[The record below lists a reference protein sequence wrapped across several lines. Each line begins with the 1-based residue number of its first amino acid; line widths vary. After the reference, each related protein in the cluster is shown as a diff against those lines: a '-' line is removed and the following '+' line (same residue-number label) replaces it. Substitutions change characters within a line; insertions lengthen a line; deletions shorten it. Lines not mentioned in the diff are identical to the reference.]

1 MSTDQTQEEVA
12 KALNAL
18 VDKGNRP
25 KLTLGNDGDVY
36 VRNRAARRKRPIV
49 DRNFTKSTH
58 KDKKLRSKNA
68 KRINYRKRAAAR
80 AGKNRQENS
89 SQIS

>member
-1 MSTDQTQEEVA
+1 MQREDLNPYEKALGVRTLIDNYGLTQEEVA

-25 KLTLGNDGDVY
+25 NLTLGNDGDVY
-36 VRNRAARRKRPIV
+36 VRNRAARRKRPVV

-68 KRINYRKRAAAR
+68 KR
-80 AGKNRQENS
+80 
-89 SQIS
+89 